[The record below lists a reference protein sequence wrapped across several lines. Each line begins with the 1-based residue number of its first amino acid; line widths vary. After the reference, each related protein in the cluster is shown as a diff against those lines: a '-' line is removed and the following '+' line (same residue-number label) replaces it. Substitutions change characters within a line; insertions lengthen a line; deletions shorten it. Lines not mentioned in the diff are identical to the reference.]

1 MFYELVTHQMADIQD
16 HKETHSPRATFG
28 ISIYPRKKLLIA
40 VFVLLFTMMILYLL
54 NLLVASSSV
63 IRPLIVQASSDSIS
77 SEIAT
82 ATASSPFTLYT
93 LTSENISATFI
104 PYGARLTSLLVP
116 DRSGTDQD
124 IVVGYDDPVQY
135 AVDSATNHTY
145 FGTLVGRYGNRIKNG
160 TFTLDGKTFAIPT
173 NENNGANTLHGGL
186 IGYDQRNWTVTS
198 LSDTSITFTLFDDA
212 FEGFPGSVITHATY
226 ALSSAI
232 SGSRGER
239 NPRLTVRTVSIALD
253 QATPIMLVPHF
264 YWNLGAFTTPTVLD
278 DQILWMPYSKRY
290 VEVDDILV
298 PTGAIGTVA
307 SRRVLDFTLPKTIG
321 RDLQGTTDLCGHGCT
336 GYDTSFI
343 LDRPH
348 STGAEAMN
356 FPVLSLWSITTG
368 IRMDVST
375 NQQGLQIY
383 SCNGQNGTIPV
394 KPSQIQRNS
403 QGSGGGGKFIEQYG
417 CVVVETQGWIDGVNH
432 PEWGNSQYWIYSPK
446 TGPAVN
452 HATYD
457 FSVI

>member
-1 MFYELVTHQMADIQD
+1 VLRASYRMADVLSR
-16 HKETHSPRATFG
+16 KETHSPRATFYT
-28 ISIYPRKKLLIA
+28 SIYPRKKLLSA
-40 VFVLLFTMMILYLL
+40 VFVLLFTVMMLYLL
-54 NLLVASSSV
+54 NTLVASSSV
-63 IRPLIVQASSDSIS
+63 IRPLIVQASSDFIS
-77 SEIAT
+77 SGIAT
-82 ATASSPFTLYT
+82 SAASSPFTLYT

-104 PYGARLTSLLVP
+104 PYGARLTSLLVLNC
-116 DRSGTDQD
+116 SGTDQD
-124 IVVGYDDPVQY
+124 IVVGYDDPAQY
-135 AVDSATNHTY
+135 AADSATNHTY
-145 FGTLVGRYGNRIKNG
+145 FGTMVGRYGNRIKNG
-160 TFTLDGKTFAIPT
+160 TFTLDGKTFEIPA
-173 NENNGANTLHGGL
+173 NENNGADTLHGGR

-198 LSDTSITFTLFDDA
+198 QSDTSITFTLFDDA

-232 SGSRGER
+232 SGRRGER

-278 DQILWMPYSKRY
+278 DQTLWMPYSKRY

-298 PTGAIGTVA
+298 PTGALGTVA
-307 SRRVLDFTLPKTIG
+307 SRPVLDFTSPKTIG
-321 RDLQGTTDLCGHGCT
+321 RDLQGATDLCGHGCT

-348 STGAEAMN
+348 GTGAEAMN
-356 FPVLSLWSITTG
+356 FPVLSLWSTTTG

-394 KPSQIQRNS
+394 KASQTQRNS
-403 QGSGGGGKFIEQYG
+403 DVYGGGAKFIEQHG

-457 FSVI
+457 FSII

>member
-1 MFYELVTHQMADIQD
+1 MADVHS
-16 HKETHSPRATFG
+16 HKETRSPRVTSCT
-28 ISIYPRKKLLIA
+28 SIYPRKKLFSA
-40 VFVLLFTMMILYLL
+40 VFGLLFTMMTLYLL
-54 NLLVASSSV
+54 YMLVASSSV

-82 ATASSPFTLYT
+82 ATSSSPFTLYT

-124 IVVGYDDPVQY
+124 IAVGYDDPAQY
-135 AVDSATNHTY
+135 AADSATNHTY
-145 FGTLVGRYGNRIKNG
+145 FGTIVGRYGNRIKNG
-160 TFTLDGKTFAIPT
+160 TFTLDGKTFEIPA
-173 NENNGANTLHGGL
+173 NENNGANTLHGGR
-186 IGYDQRNWTVTS
+186 IGYDQRNWTVTTQ
-198 LSDTSITFTLFDDA
+198 SDTSITFTLFDDA
-212 FEGFPGSVITHATY
+212 FEGFPGSVTTHATY
-226 ALSSAI
+226 SLSSAS
-232 SGSRGER
+232 SGSQGKRQ
-239 NPRLTVRTVSIALD
+239 PRLTVRTVSLALD

-278 DQILWMPYSKRY
+278 DQILWMPYSTRY

-298 PTGAIGTVA
+298 PTGALGTVA
-307 SRRVLDFTLPKTIG
+307 SRRVLDFTSPKTIG
-321 RDLQGTTDLCGHGCT
+321 RDMQAATDLCGHGCT

-348 STGAEAMN
+348 GTGAEAMN
-356 FPVLSLWSITTG
+356 FPVLSLWSATTG

-394 KPSQIQRNS
+394 KASQTRRNS
-403 QGSGGGGKFIEQYG
+403 HVDGGGAKFIEQHG

-432 PEWGNSQYWIYSPK
+432 PEWGNGQYWIYSPE

-457 FSVI
+457 FSII